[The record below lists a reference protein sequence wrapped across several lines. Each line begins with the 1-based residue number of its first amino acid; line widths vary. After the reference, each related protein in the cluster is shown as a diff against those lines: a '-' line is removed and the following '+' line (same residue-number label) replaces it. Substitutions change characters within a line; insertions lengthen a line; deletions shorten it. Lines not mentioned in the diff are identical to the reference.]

1 MDFGLSNKG
10 ALVMASSKGLGKAV
24 AAELANEGCNV
35 VICGRNDETLKNTS
49 DEITSE
55 SGRKC
60 YYIQGD
66 ITSQNDRKR
75 ILSYSKSKIKS
86 IDVLVTN
93 SGGPK
98 PGSFDDHDNEDWRDA
113 YSLLVESTVSMIR
126 GVLPDM
132 KEQKWGRIITITSQ
146 AVKQPVEGLILSNSV
161 RSAILGL
168 VKTLSIEL
176 GKHNITVNNVL
187 PGYTLTD
194 RLETLNRQRGTSLE
208 NISVNVPLKR
218 VGLPNEFAAAVAF
231 LASEKASYITG
242 VSLPIDGGWIKGI

>member
-1 MDFGLSNKG
+1 MDFGLLNKG

-35 VICGRNDETLKNTS
+35 VICGRNGVTLKNTS

-55 SGRKC
+55 SGREC
-60 YYIQGD
+60 YYVQGD
-66 ITSQNDRKR
+66 ITLQNDRKR

-126 GVLPDM
+126 DVLPDM

-146 AVKQPVEGLILSNSV
+146 AVKQPVEGLILSNSI

-187 PGYTLTD
+187 PGYTL
-194 RLETLNRQRGTSLE
+194 
-208 NISVNVPLKR
+208 
-218 VGLPNEFAAAVAF
+218 
-231 LASEKASYITG
+231 
-242 VSLPIDGGWIKGI
+242 

>member
-24 AAELANEGCNV
+24 AAELANEGFNV
-35 VICGRNDETLKNTS
+35 VICGRNGVTLKNTS

-55 SGRKC
+55 SGREC
-60 YYIQGD
+60 YYVQGD

-126 GVLPDM
+126 DVLPDM

-194 RLETLNRQRGTSLE
+194 RLETLIRQRGTSLD
-208 NISVNVPLKR
+208 NISANVPLKR

>member
-1 MDFGLSNKG
+1 MDFGLLNKG

-24 AAELANEGCNV
+24 AAELAKEGCNV
-35 VICGRNDETLKNTS
+35 VICGRNDDTLKNTS

-55 SGRKC
+55 SGREC
-60 YYIQGD
+60 YYVQGD

-194 RLETLNRQRGTSLE
+194 RLETLIRQRGTSLE

>member
-35 VICGRNDETLKNTS
+35 VICGRNDNTLKNTS

-55 SGRKC
+55 SGREC
-60 YYIQGD
+60 YYVQGD

-194 RLETLNRQRGTSLE
+194 RLETLIRQRGTSLE
-208 NISVNVPLKR
+208 NISANVPLKR

>member
-55 SGRKC
+55 SGREC
-60 YYIQGD
+60 FYVQGD

-194 RLETLNRQRGTSLE
+194 RLETLIRQRGTSLE

-231 LASEKASYITG
+231 LASEKASYING

>member
-55 SGRKC
+55 SGREC
-60 YYIQGD
+60 FYVQGD
-66 ITSQNDRKR
+66 ITLQNDRKR

-146 AVKQPVEGLILSNSV
+146 AVKQPVEGLILSNSI

-194 RLETLNRQRGTSLE
+194 RLETLIRQRGTSLE

>member
-10 ALVMASSKGLGKAV
+10 ALVLASSKGLGKAV

-35 VICGRNDETLKNTS
+35 VICGRNDNTLKNTS

-55 SGRKC
+55 SGREC
-60 YYIQGD
+60 YYVQGD
-66 ITSQNDRKR
+66 ITSQNDRER

-194 RLETLNRQRGTSLE
+194 RLETLIRQRGTSLE

-231 LASEKASYITG
+231 LASEKASYING

>member
-1 MDFGLSNKG
+1 MDFGLLNKG

-35 VICGRNDETLKNTS
+35 VICGRNHETLKNTS

-55 SGRKC
+55 SGREC
-60 YYIQGD
+60 FYVQGD

-194 RLETLNRQRGTSLE
+194 RLETLIRQRGTSLE

-231 LASEKASYITG
+231 LASEKASYING

>member
-1 MDFGLSNKG
+1 MDFGLLNKG

-35 VICGRNDETLKNTS
+35 VICGRNGVTLKNTS

-55 SGRKC
+55 SGREC
-60 YYIQGD
+60 YYVQGD
-66 ITSQNDRKR
+66 ITLQNDRKR

-146 AVKQPVEGLILSNSV
+146 AVKQPVEGLILSNSI

-194 RLETLNRQRGTSLE
+194 RLETLIRQRGTSLD
-208 NISVNVPLKR
+208 NISANVPLKR

>member
-1 MDFGLSNKG
+1 MDFGLLNKG
-10 ALVMASSKGLGKAV
+10 ALIMASSKGLGKAV
-24 AAELANEGCNV
+24 ALELAKEGCNV
-35 VICGRNDETLKNTS
+35 VICGRNIDTLKNS
-49 DEITSE
+49 SEEISSK
-55 SGRKC
+55 SGREC
-60 YYIQGD
+60 FYVQGD
-66 ITSQNDRKR
+66 ITSENDRKR
-75 ILSYSKSKIKS
+75 ILSYSRSKIET

-98 PGSFDDHDNEDWRDA
+98 PGNFDDHDNEDWSDA
-113 YSLLVESTVSMIR
+113 YSLLSESTVIMIR

-132 KEQKWGRIITITSQ
+132 KERNWGRIITITSQ

-176 GKHNITVNNVL
+176 GKYNITVNNVL

-194 RLETLNRQRGTSLE
+194 RLENLIRQRGTSLE

-242 VSLPIDGGWIKGI
+242 ISLPIDGGWIKGI

>member
-1 MDFGLSNKG
+1 
-10 ALVMASSKGLGKAV
+10 
-24 AAELANEGCNV
+24 
-35 VICGRNDETLKNTS
+35 
-49 DEITSE
+49 
-55 SGRKC
+55 
-60 YYIQGD
+60 
-66 ITSQNDRKR
+66 
-75 ILSYSKSKIKS
+75 
-86 IDVLVTN
+86 
-93 SGGPK
+93 
-98 PGSFDDHDNEDWRDA
+98 
-113 YSLLVESTVSMIR
+113 MIR

-146 AVKQPVEGLILSNSV
+146 AVKQPVEGLILSNSI

-194 RLETLNRQRGTSLE
+194 RLETLIRQRGTSLE

-231 LASEKASYITG
+231 LASEKASYING

>member
-1 MDFGLSNKG
+1 MDFGLLNKG

-35 VICGRNDETLKNTS
+35 VICGRDDEALKNTS
-49 DEITSE
+49 DGITSE
-55 SGRKC
+55 SGREC
-60 YYIQGD
+60 FYVQGD
-66 ITSQNDRKR
+66 ITSQNDRNH

-161 RSAILGL
+161 RSALLGL

-176 GKHNITVNNVL
+176 GKYNITVNNVL

-194 RLETLNRQRGTSLE
+194 RLETLIRQRGTSLE

>member
-1 MDFGLSNKG
+1 MDFGLFNKG

-55 SGRKC
+55 SGREC
-60 YYIQGD
+60 FYVQGD

-194 RLETLNRQRGTSLE
+194 RLETLIRQRGTSLE

-231 LASEKASYITG
+231 LASEKASYING

>member
-1 MDFGLSNKG
+1 MDFGLLNKG

-24 AAELANEGCNV
+24 AAELAKEGCNV
-35 VICGRNDETLKNTS
+35 VICGRNDDTLKNTS

-55 SGRKC
+55 SGREC
-60 YYIQGD
+60 YYVQGD

-194 RLETLNRQRGTSLE
+194 RLETLIRQRGTSLE

-231 LASEKASYITG
+231 LASEKASYING

>member
-1 MDFGLSNKG
+1 MDFGLLNKG

-24 AAELANEGCNV
+24 AVELANEGCNV
-35 VICGRNDETLKNTS
+35 VICGRNDDTLKNTS
-49 DEITSE
+49 DEIMSE
-55 SGRKC
+55 SGREC
-60 YYIQGD
+60 FYVQGD

-194 RLETLNRQRGTSLE
+194 RLETLIRQRGTSLE
-208 NISVNVPLKR
+208 NVSVNVPLKR

-242 VSLPIDGGWIKGI
+242 VSLPVDGGWIKGI

>member
-35 VICGRNDETLKNTS
+35 VICGRNDDTLKNTS

-55 SGRKC
+55 SGREC
-60 YYIQGD
+60 YYVQGD

-187 PGYTLTD
+187 PGYTLTN
-194 RLETLNRQRGTSLE
+194 RLETLMRQRGTSLE

>member
-35 VICGRNDETLKNTS
+35 VICGRNDNTLKNTS

-55 SGRKC
+55 SGREC
-60 YYIQGD
+60 FYVQGD

-194 RLETLNRQRGTSLE
+194 RLETLIRQRGTSLE

-231 LASEKASYITG
+231 LASEKASYING

>member
-1 MDFGLSNKG
+1 MDFGLLNKG

-24 AAELANEGCNV
+24 AAELSKEGCNV
-35 VICGRNDETLKNTS
+35 VICGRNDDTLKNTS

-55 SGRKC
+55 SGREC
-60 YYIQGD
+60 YYVQGD

-132 KEQKWGRIITITSQ
+132 KEQKWGRIISITSQ

-194 RLETLNRQRGTSLE
+194 RLETLIRQRGTSLE

>member
-1 MDFGLSNKG
+1 
-10 ALVMASSKGLGKAV
+10 
-24 AAELANEGCNV
+24 
-35 VICGRNDETLKNTS
+35 
-49 DEITSE
+49 
-55 SGRKC
+55 
-60 YYIQGD
+60 
-66 ITSQNDRKR
+66 
-75 ILSYSKSKIKS
+75 
-86 IDVLVTN
+86 
-93 SGGPK
+93 
-98 PGSFDDHDNEDWRDA
+98 
-113 YSLLVESTVSMIR
+113 MIR

-194 RLETLNRQRGTSLE
+194 RLETLIRQRGTSLE

-231 LASEKASYITG
+231 LASEKASYING

>member
-35 VICGRNDETLKNTS
+35 VICGRNDDTLKNTS

-55 SGRKC
+55 SGREC
-60 YYIQGD
+60 YYVQGD

-194 RLETLNRQRGTSLE
+194 RLETLIRQRGTSLE

>member
-1 MDFGLSNKG
+1 MDFGLLNKG

-24 AAELANEGCNV
+24 ALELAKEGCNV
-35 VICGRNDETLKNTS
+35 VICGRNIDTLKNS
-49 DEITSE
+49 SEEISSR
-55 SGRKC
+55 SGREC
-60 YYIQGD
+60 FYVQGD
-66 ITSQNDRKR
+66 ITSENDRKR
-75 ILSYSKSKIKS
+75 ILSYSISKIES

-98 PGSFDDHDNEDWRDA
+98 PGNFDDHDNVDWSDA
-113 YSLLVESTVSMIR
+113 YSLLIESTISMIR
-126 GVLPDM
+126 GVLPGM
-132 KEQKWGRIITITSQ
+132 KERSWGRIITITSQ
-146 AVKQPVEGLILSNSV
+146 AVKQPVEGLILSNSI
-161 RSAILGL
+161 RTAILGL

-176 GKHNITVNNVL
+176 GKYNITVNNVL

-194 RLETLNRQRGTSLE
+194 RLKNLIKQRGTSLE
-208 NISVNVPLKR
+208 NISVDVPLKR

>member
-1 MDFGLSNKG
+1 MDFGLLNKG

-24 AAELANEGCNV
+24 AVELANEGCNV
-35 VICGRNDETLKNTS
+35 VICGRNDDTLKNTS
-49 DEITSE
+49 DEIMSE
-55 SGRKC
+55 SGREC
-60 YYIQGD
+60 FYVQGD

-86 IDVLVTN
+86 INVLVTN

-132 KEQKWGRIITITSQ
+132 KEKKWGRIITITSQ

-176 GKHNITVNNVL
+176 GKYNITVNNVL

-194 RLETLNRQRGTSLE
+194 RLETLIRQRGTSLE
-208 NISVNVPLKR
+208 NVSVNVPLKR

-242 VSLPIDGGWIKGI
+242 VSLPVDGGWIKGI

>member
-35 VICGRNDETLKNTS
+35 VICGRNDNTLKNTS

-55 SGRKC
+55 SGREC
-60 YYIQGD
+60 YYVQGD

-176 GKHNITVNNVL
+176 GKHNITVNNIL

-194 RLETLNRQRGTSLE
+194 RLETLIRQRGTSLE

>member
-35 VICGRNDETLKNTS
+35 VICGRNDDTLKKTS

-55 SGRKC
+55 SGREC
-60 YYIQGD
+60 FYVQGD

-194 RLETLNRQRGTSLE
+194 RLETLIRQRGTSLE

-231 LASEKASYITG
+231 LASEKASYING